1 MTEPLK
7 KGWCPGALKP
17 MQSGDGW
24 IVRIRPQFGFL
35 TAFQM
40 AEIAALSQK
49 FGNGLIDCSTR
60 ANLQIRGLAEEDCAP
75 LVEELRVLDL
85 VDPTITVENSRN
97 VIVSPFLKKDEG
109 EELFTCLKNL
119 FLKEHPILTALP
131 PKFGYALDCGEKRH
145 LADDPADIRIEQD
158 ANGDLIIRPDG
169 SDFGKKTSVDQL
181 EKDILHLAD
190 RFNKADKAGFPS
202 LRMRYLSEEK
212 IFEGIEAELSAPSDR
227 ADKLF
232 IGKID
237 DAVLAGIEFGR
248 LHAQTLTQLSRI
260 STGVRMTPWKQLLLL
275 DCDFYS
281 LQQKELPGILLDK
294 DDPYLRIAACSG
306 APACSQA
313 TLDTR
318 SLARKLA
325 ADLPQ
330 NTELLVSGCAKQ
342 CSGKKENFDFSVLSE
357 ASGVS
362 VYVNGR
368 KADPAETG
376 SSASWIYKSENFERD
391 KRGDV

>member
-1 MTEPLK
+1 MTDPLK
-7 KGWCPGALKP
+7 KGWCPGALRP

-35 TAFQM
+35 TALQM
-40 AEIAALSQK
+40 AEIAKLSQK

-75 LVEELRVLDL
+75 LVEELRALDL
-85 VDPTITVENSRN
+85 IDPTVAVENSRN
-97 VIVSPFLKKDEG
+97 VIVSPFLNKDEG

-131 PKFGYALDCGEKRH
+131 AKFGYALDCGEKRH
-145 LADDPADIRIEQD
+145 LADDPADIRIEQSAD
-158 ANGDLIIRPDG
+158 GDLIIRPDG
-169 SDFGKKTSVDQL
+169 SDLGMKTSLDQL
-181 EKDILHLAD
+181 AQDILYLAD

-212 IFEGIEAELSAPSDR
+212 IFEGIEAELSVPSCR
-227 ADKLF
+227 ADKF
-232 IGKID
+232 SIGKID
-237 DAVLAGIEFGR
+237 EAVLAGIEFGR
-248 LHAQTLTQLSRI
+248 LHAQTLNQLSRM
-260 STGVRMTPWKQLLLL
+260 STSVRMTPWKQLLLL
-275 DCDFYS
+275 DCDFLS
-281 LQQKELPGILLDK
+281 LQKKELPGILLDK
-294 DDPYLRIAACSG
+294 DDPYLRITACSG

-313 TLDTR
+313 ALDTR

-330 NTELLVSGCAKQ
+330 NTELLISGCSKQ

-357 ASGVS
+357 TSGVS

-368 KADPAETG
+368 KTDPAEAG